1 MIICPTTFHPSK
13 KGVNVKKILAD
24 TLNFTLKSNKM
35 TNIKRVESKQFHLHI
50 VQFQDTISCNINVNS
65 HLS

>member
-13 KGVNVKKILAD
+13 KGVNVKKILVD

-50 VQFQDTISCNINVNS
+50 NFKIRFHATLTLIQI
-65 HLS
+65 